1 MKRNQLRLLLC
12 AALAL
17 STGCAPLAK
26 VTEKKPELG
35 TTQAGK
41 VELSPAEQAID
52 AASKLRR
59 TDPTRALGTYLAAA
73 EAASTQLRRNADGTS
88 ALRDYNF
95 ALSRAFEV
103 ILNANLDPWTHPL
116 QVPVAGGG
124 DYLLT
129 HRPHRNR
136 LWKPE
141 EFDLIPVD
149 QLNVR
154 GKFVLPRKT
163 RDGAGAALIA
173 VRRGAEMAE
182 ARQRF
187 IAARV
192 YFGVTALAHF
202 DGHHCEIEFLDPLA
216 TETANVAGRTLALGA
231 DFTAPVALALARER
245 PEKIGLSRVIFPEKY
260 AATARLSRLQP
271 YDPDKIP
278 VIFIHG
284 LQSTPATWAP
294 MINALRGDP
303 ILRRKYQLWVYSYP
317 SGYPLPYTAV
327 LLRRELNALD
337 KVFPDHKKIVL
348 IGHSMGGLVSRLM
361 VSDSEGEK
369 IWRTYFGKSPAQTAL
384 SPNNKALLTEALIFK
399 PRPEIARVIFMSSP
413 HRGSLTAQ
421 NPLGR
426 IASSIIRIPAQFVT
440 IGPEILQAAAYSAQ
454 DDPTVMRMKRMP
466 NSIDTLSP
474 NNRFV
479 KILNTLPIAKGIP
492 YHSVIGDR
500 GRGDTPN
507 SSDGVVAYWSS
518 HLDGARSEK
527 IVPSAHGSNA
537 TPEGIAEVERILK
550 EHVGIQESR
559 SVRKTTNTVSELS
572 VPASLFLATQSAD
585 GALSPADQLALV
597 NRR

>member
-1 MKRNQLRLLLC
+1 MKRNQLRLFLC
-12 AALAL
+12 AVLAL
-17 STGCAPLAK
+17 LAGCAPLAK
-26 VTEKKPELG
+26 VTEKRPELG
-35 TTQAGK
+35 ATRTNKA
-41 VELSPAEQAID
+41 ELSQAEQAID
-52 AASKLRR
+52 AASKLQR
-59 TDPTRALGTYLAAA
+59 TDPNKALGTYLAGA
-73 EAASTQLRRNADGTS
+73 ETASRQLRRNPQDS
-88 ALRDYNF
+88 AALSDYNF
-95 ALSRAFEV
+95 ALSRAFGV
-103 ILNANLDPWTHPL
+103 ILEAKLDPWTHPL
-116 QVPVAGGG
+116 RVPVAGGG

-129 HRPHRNR
+129 HRPHPNR
-136 LWKPE
+136 LWKPQ
-141 EFDLIPVD
+141 EFELIPVD

-163 RDGAGAALIA
+163 RAGAGAALIA
-173 VRRGAEMAE
+173 VRQGAELPE

-187 IAARV
+187 ISARV

-202 DGHHCEIEFLDPLA
+202 NGSRCEIEFLDPLA
-216 TETANVAGRTLALGA
+216 IETADVAGRTLPMAA
-231 DFTAPVALALARER
+231 DFTAPIALALARER
-245 PEKIGLSRVIFPEKY
+245 PEKIGLSRVIFPERY
-260 AATARLSRLQP
+260 AATARLNRLQP
-271 YDPDKIP
+271 YDPNKIP

-294 MINALRGDP
+294 MVNILRGDP
-303 ILRRKYQLWVYSYP
+303 ILRHKYQFWVYSYP

-348 IGHSMGGLVSRLM
+348 VGHSMGGLVSRLM
-361 VSDSEGEK
+361 VSDSEGDK
-369 IWRTYFGKSPAQTAL
+369 IWRTYFGKSPAQTEL
-384 SPNNKALLTEALIFK
+384 SPKNKALLTEGLIFK
-399 PRPEIARVIFMSSP
+399 PRHDIARVIFMSTP

-426 IASSIIRIPAQFVT
+426 IASSIIRMPAQFVAL
-440 IGPEILQAAAYSAQ
+440 GPEILRAAAYSAE

-479 KILNTLPIAKGIP
+479 RILNTLPFANGIP

-537 TPEGIAEVERILK
+537 NPEGIAEVERILR
-550 EHVGIQESR
+550 EHLGTQESR
-559 SVRKTTNTVSELS
+559 SARKKAGQQREASRQVS
-572 VPASLFLATQSAD
+572 ATLPTGSGEPVFMAD
-585 GALSPADQLALV
+585 RRALV
-597 NRR
+597 PDR